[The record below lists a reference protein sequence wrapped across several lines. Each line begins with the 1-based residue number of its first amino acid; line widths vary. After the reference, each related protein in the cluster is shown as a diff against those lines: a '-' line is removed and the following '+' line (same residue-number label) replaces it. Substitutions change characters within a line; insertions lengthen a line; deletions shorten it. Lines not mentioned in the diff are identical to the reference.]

1 MTPDG
6 PADRL
11 ADGPE
16 APRCDV
22 LTAADPVEAHLT
34 ALGAALH
41 GPPAAKARLLE
52 ELRGS
57 LQDAVAAH
65 VHAGVNRDLAAERA
79 VRDCGSV
86 DELLPACQHEL
97 TIAQVRQTARATA
110 AATPLLLAAWYLLHT
125 TAPSGA
131 WHLTHTAHL
140 LATRITTFTALAAL
154 LAFAVIALTGTL
166 ARWIPTPSRLP
177 RTVAWTSTAVT
188 ASMALCTLVLATTM
202 PLTDHWPLTTLATLL
217 TAASHAVTA
226 GPARASRLCA
236 RLPVPTLRP

>member
-1 MTPDG
+1 MIADDPRPSPGGGAPTALDTP
-6 PADRL
+6 R
-11 ADGPE
+11 
-16 APRCDV
+16 
-22 LTAADPVEAHLT
+22 DPVEDHLA

-52 ELRGS
+52 ELRGG
-57 LQDAVAAH
+57 LQDSVAAY
-65 VHAGVNRDLAAERA
+65 VQAGVDRDLAAELA
-79 VRDCGSV
+79 VRDCGAV
-86 DELLPACQHEL
+86 DDLLPSCQHEL

-110 AATPLLLAAWYLLHT
+110 TATPLLFGAWYLLHT

-140 LATRITTFTALAAL
+140 LATRLTTFTALAAL

-177 RTVAWTSTAVT
+177 RTVAWTSTVVT
-188 ASMALCTLVLATTM
+188 ASMAVCTLVLATTM

-236 RLPVPTLRP
+236 RLPVPALRP